1 MYSSLDLDYRA
12 STWYLVSLGTY
23 TDVTSTG
30 NETFAVLTPI
40 SMIRALWKTTTWA
53 TTNINPLRR

>member
-40 SMIRALWKTTTWA
+40 SMIRAL
-53 TTNINPLRR
+53 